1 MGDVQLD
8 KISVIVPVYGV
19 EQYLDACIQSIAEQT
34 YENLEII
41 LVDDGSRD
49 RCPEICDTWAKKD
62 ARIRVIHKENG
73 GLSSA
78 RNAGL
83 AVATGEYIGFVDS
96 DDYIHPRMYEILL
109 EAMKENDVKMASCLS
124 TPVKADG
131 ELPDIAK
138 NADVTVLSVD
148 QMLDGI
154 FRKQIG
160 TSVWRKLY
168 EKSIFEH
175 IRFPE
180 GEINEDYPLI
190 VPIARESGGMVWVKQ
205 VLYGY
210 RTRPGSITNSG
221 MMSRSPDILLK
232 NFQRIQQQLEAYKG
246 KIPGSY
252 RFFVAA
258 NAYSVVLSVKKGK
271 QPLNETG
278 KLCFEEYVRLMR
290 KYGVHYLCSPYS
302 SLKDK
307 ILYICC
313 LLDLID
319 TTQRVKAWIKA

>member
-1 MGDVQLD
+1 MMPL
-8 KISVIVPVYGV
+8 ITVIVPVFQV
-19 EQYLDACIQSIAEQT
+19 EQYLLSCLESICKQT
-34 YENLEII
+34 YKNLEII

-49 RCPEICDTWAKKD
+49 RCPEICDAWAKKD

-109 EAMKENDVKMASCLS
+109 GALEENGVKMASCLS

-131 ELPDIAK
+131 ELPENIQNTDI
-138 NADVTVLSVD
+138 VVLSVD

-160 TSVWRKLY
+160 TAVWRKLY
-168 EKSIFEH
+168 EKSIFEN

-180 GEINEDYPLI
+180 GETNEDYPLI
-190 VPIARESGGMVWVKQ
+190 VPIARASGGMVWVKQ

-210 RTRPGSITNSG
+210 RVREGSITNSG
-221 MMSRSPDILLK
+221 MMAHSPDILLR
-232 NFQRIQQQLEAYKG
+232 NFRRIQQQLEAYKG

-258 NAYSVVLSVKKGK
+258 NAYSAILAVKKRK
-271 QPLNETG
+271 IPLNETATR
-278 KLCFEEYVRLMR
+278 CFQEYVRLMR
-290 KYGVHYLCSPYS
+290 KYAVNYLCSPYS

-313 LLDLID
+313 LLDLIE
-319 TTQRVKAWIKA
+319 TTESVKAWIKA

>member
-1 MGDVQLD
+1 MMPL
-8 KISVIVPVYGV
+8 ITVIVPVFQV
-19 EQYLDACIQSIAEQT
+19 EAYLPSCLESICKQT

-49 RCPEICDTWAKKD
+49 RCPEICDSWGKKD

-109 EAMKENDVKMASCLS
+109 EAIKENNVKMASCLS
-124 TPVKADG
+124 ASVKADG
-131 ELPDIAK
+131 ELPDDPQ
-138 NADVTVLSVD
+138 NADVEVLTVER
-148 QMLDGI
+148 MLDGI

-160 TSVWRKLY
+160 TAVWRKLY
-168 EKSIFEH
+168 EKSIFEN

-190 VPIARESGGMVWVKQ
+190 VPIARAAGGMAWVKQ

-210 RTRPGSITNSG
+210 RTRAGSITNSG
-221 MMSRSPDILLK
+221 MMTRSPDILLK
-232 NFQRIQQQLEAYKG
+232 NFQRIEKQLEAYKG
-246 KIPGSY
+246 KIPKSY

-271 QPLNETG
+271 QPLSEAG
-278 KLCFEEYVRLMR
+278 QPCFDEYERLMR
-290 KYGVHYLCSPYS
+290 KNIGCYLLSPYS

-307 ILYICC
+307 ALYICC
-313 LLDLID
+313 LLDLLD
-319 TTQRVKAWIKA
+319 TAERVKAWMKA